1 MGGTASSAFLMS
13 FQKYPVC
20 SLVTW
25 ATFLNLLS
33 LLWPT
38 RSPHTSLLLA
48 LGRITLRLTL
58 TSTLALYCTSQV
70 QSPLLKYLVMK
81 KRIRRMSSCLKD
93 AFLFF
98 SSYALRSISSFVIFQ
113 LFLCIYSKIFKMPG
127 RQCWIFHMVTCCE
140 IYAGVG
146 WISWLQVWVFTHFSS
161 LFFSIC
167 STIATQ
173 CAYDVSKGWVQ
184 RLQSYINFSRKWA
197 HRGYRYE
204 FSFVFF
210 HSFFS
215 IYSTIATQCAYKVL
229 KGWVQRFWSYINF
242 SRKWA
247 DRGYRY
253 EFSLIFLHFFL
264 IHSTIATKCA

>member
-1 MGGTASSAFLMS
+1 MMGGTASSAFLMS
-13 FQKYPVC
+13 FQKYPIC

-98 SSYALRSISSFVIFQ
+98 PAMPYVLLAVSSSFNISKSSSYCLTQFSTQRTHLLTIPLGWLLIFAFLPLSLVYMFLFNPFKYISS
-113 LFLCIYSKIFKMPG
+113 LL
-127 RQCWIFHMVTCCE
+127 
-140 IYAGVG
+140 
-146 WISWLQVWVFTHFSS
+146 L
-161 LFFSIC
+161 
-167 STIATQ
+167 
-173 CAYDVSKGWVQ
+173 
-184 RLQSYINFSRKWA
+184 
-197 HRGYRYE
+197 
-204 FSFVFF
+204 
-210 HSFFS
+210 
-215 IYSTIATQCAYKVL
+215 
-229 KGWVQRFWSYINF
+229 
-242 SRKWA
+242 
-247 DRGYRY
+247 
-253 EFSLIFLHFFL
+253 
-264 IHSTIATKCA
+264 